1 MLFLKMLR
9 DIRENKASYIA
20 CIIVVAVGILVFT
33 SMSMV
38 SNNLNS
44 AKERFYKNSNFA
56 DGFASVNG
64 IPYNEIDNLA
74 KIKGIKN
81 IEGRLVKDVR
91 VYSEDMNRNVYL
103 RLISVDLNK
112 NYILNMPTLIEGEYL
127 KNNSKSI
134 LIDTGFFNA
143 NKLKLGD
150 EISLIIEGKKVNFN
164 IVGTEMSPDFVYA
177 MKNSQDIFPNP
188 EMFGVA
194 YIPYEVMKS
203 YFKEKNLVNDISFE
217 IDDNYKY
224 KDIEEEL
231 KSSLKNY
238 SLKGIYERKDQV
250 SNLMLSQELLSLEK
264 ISKTLPLIFLG
275 IAGFILYIML
285 KRTIEQ
291 QRGQIGILKSFGY
304 SSKEILYHY
313 VSYAIFVGVIG
324 GLIGGL
330 SGIALAV
337 PMTEMYKNYFSIPNL
352 TSSFSIKYMI
362 LGIVISLLV
371 SIFAGI
377 QGSKKVL
384 KLEPAEAMRPEN
396 PKASKKTLIENIKFF
411 WNSLNSQG
419 KMAVRNIS
427 RNKGRSLFTLFGIL
441 FAFSLMC
448 TFFNS
453 FDLFDVIFNDQYEK
467 VQVYDCKVS
476 FDSILKSDNIIKE
489 IEHREEVSYV
499 EPMLELPVKL
509 KNHWY
514 EKDIVVMGIKSD
526 SKLYNILNK
535 EGNKITLPNSGIVLS
550 ERAAQILN
558 AKVGTEL
565 QFESAFI
572 GDEKRKV
579 YVSKIIPQY
588 LGLSAYMNIEE
599 LSKLVSKEEIATS
612 IMLKIDDKNIKTFKE
627 YYNKSPL
634 ITSIEVKNDLIKK
647 INELMK
653 ISKSAI
659 WSLLIFSVILGFIII
674 YTSSVISFS
683 ERERELASLRVMGF
697 SEKEVLEVLSTEQL
711 FISIVSILLGIP
723 ITKSMMVLVSKAF
736 SSDLY
741 NMPTTVS
748 YNAVIIAVLG
758 TILSLFIAKLALK
771 RKISKLNLVE
781 VLKERE

>member
-20 CIIVVAVGILVFT
+20 CIIVVSAGILVFT

-44 AKERFYKNSNFA
+44 AKERFYKNANFA

-64 IPYNEIDNLA
+64 IPYNEIDNLM
-74 KIKGIKN
+74 KIKGIKY

-91 VYSEDMNRNVYL
+91 VYTEDINRNVYI

-112 NYILNMPTLIEGEYL
+112 DYTLNMPILIEGEYL

-143 NKLKLGD
+143 NKLKMGD
-150 EISLIIEGKKVNFN
+150 EIPLIIEGKKVNFN
-164 IVGTEMSPDFVYA
+164 VGGTEMSPDFVYA
-177 MKNSQDIFPNP
+177 MKNSQELFPNS

-194 YIPYEVMKS
+194 YIPYEVMKF
-203 YFKEKNLVNDISFE
+203 YFKEKTLVNDISFQ

-224 KDIEEEL
+224 KDIEDEL
-231 KSSLKNY
+231 KSSLKSY
-238 SLKGIYERKDQV
+238 SLKGIYARKDQV

-264 ISKTLPLIFLG
+264 ISKTLPMIFLG

-304 SSKEILYHY
+304 SSKEVLYHY
-313 VSYAIFVGVIG
+313 ASYAIFVGLIG
-324 GLIGGL
+324 GLAGGL

-337 PMTEMYKNYFSIPNL
+337 PMTEMYKDYFSIPNL
-352 TSSFSIKYMI
+352 SSSFSIEYMI
-362 LGIVISLLV
+362 FGIVISLLV
-371 SIFAGI
+371 SVLAGL

-396 PKASKKTLIENIKFF
+396 PRASKKTLAEKINFF

-427 RNKGRSLFTLFGIL
+427 RNKGRSIFTLFGIL

-453 FDLFDVIFNDQYEK
+453 FDLFDIIFNQQYEK

-476 FDSILKSDNIIKE
+476 FQSPLKSKNIIEEIKHRKE
-489 IEHREEVSYV
+489 VRDV
-499 EPMLELPVKL
+499 EAMLELPVNIRNL
-509 KNHWY
+509 WN
-514 EKDIVVMGIKSD
+514 EKDIAVIGIKSD
-526 SKLYNILNK
+526 SALYNILDK
-535 EGNKITLPNSGIVLS
+535 EGNKIALPYSGIVLS
-550 ERAAQILN
+550 ERASQLLN

-565 QFESAFI
+565 QLESPFI

-612 IMLKIDDKNIKTFKE
+612 IMLKIDDENIKNFKE

-647 INELMK
+647 INEMMK
-653 ISKSAI
+653 TSKSAI

-697 SEKEVLEVLSTEQL
+697 SEEEVLEVLSIEQL
-711 FISIVSILLGIP
+711 FISIVSILIGIP
-723 ITKSMMVLVSKAF
+723 ITKSMMALVSKAF

-741 NMPTTVS
+741 NMPTDVS
-748 YNAVIIAVLG
+748 YNAIIIAAMG

>member
-44 AKERFYKNSNFA
+44 AKERFYKNANFA

-74 KIKGIKN
+74 RIKGIKH
-81 IEGRLVKDVR
+81 IDGRLVKDVR
-91 VYSEDMNRNVYL
+91 VYSEDTNKNVYL
-103 RLISVDLNK
+103 RLISVDLNR
-112 NYILNMPTLIEGEYL
+112 NYILNMPILIEGEYL

-150 EISLIIEGKKVNFN
+150 EIPLIIEGKKVNFN

-177 MKNSQDIFPNP
+177 MKNSQELFPNP

-217 IDDNYKY
+217 IDNNYKY
-224 KDIEEEL
+224 KYIEEEL

-396 PKASKKTLIENIKFF
+396 PKASKKTLIENIKLF
-411 WNSLNSQG
+411 WSSLNSQG

-448 TFFNS
+448 TFFNA

-476 FDSILKSDNIIKE
+476 FDSILKSDNIIEE

-526 SKLYNILNK
+526 SELYNILNK
-535 EGNKITLPNSGIVLS
+535 GGNKITLPNSGIVLS

-565 QFESAFI
+565 QFESTFI

-612 IMLKIDDKNIKTFKE
+612 IMLKIDDNNIKTFKE

-634 ITSIEVKNDLIKK
+634 ITSIEVKNDLVKK

-653 ISKSAI
+653 MSKSAI

-723 ITKSMMVLVSKAF
+723 ITKSMMLLVSKAF

-741 NMPTTVS
+741 NMPTAVS